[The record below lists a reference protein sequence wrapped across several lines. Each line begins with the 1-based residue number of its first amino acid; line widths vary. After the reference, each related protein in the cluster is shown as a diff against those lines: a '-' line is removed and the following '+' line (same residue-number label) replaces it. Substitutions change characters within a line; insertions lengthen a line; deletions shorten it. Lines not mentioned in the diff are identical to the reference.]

1 MMDLEMKNQSN
12 CNALME
18 VLRWRRFL
26 DCPVYVILNLLVLN
40 AKQVKKR
47 RLIILVIF
55 NIYFEYFKGVYG
67 MVSNKP
73 R

>member
-40 AKQVKKR
+40 AKQVKQR
-47 RLIILVIF
+47 EINHI
-55 NIYFEYFKGVYG
+55 
-67 MVSNKP
+67 SNL
-73 R
+73 